1 MNDDA
6 FRILL
11 AEAGGRWPGYR
22 KVRRGVQKR
31 LRRHMQALGCP
42 TVEAYRRRIRSDPA
56 VRRDF
61 RRCLAVSI
69 SRFFRD
75 RRMWEVLET
84 RLLPDLVRR
93 HPHGLRVWS
102 AGCARG
108 EEAYTFATIWERQPP
123 PRPSM
128 NILATDL
135 HPGYLEQA
143 RCGAYGRGSLRD
155 VPEPVRETLFIAEGP
170 DRWRIRPHLQ
180 QRIDWRV
187 HDLVHDPPPE
197 TEFAIIFLRNNL
209 LTYVSDPARF
219 RAFSRIVHHLAPDG
233 VLAIGAHE
241 RLPRGDFGLAP
252 HPDCPLLR
260 VRS

>member
-1 MNDDA
+1 MDDNS

-11 AEAGGRWPGYR
+11 AAAGGRWPGYR

-42 TVEAYRRRIRSDPA
+42 TLEAYRERIRLDPVA
-56 VRRDF
+56 RRDF
-61 RRCLAVSI
+61 RRCLTVSI

-84 RLLPDLVRR
+84 RILPDLVRR
-93 HPHGLRVWS
+93 GPHGLRVWS

-108 EEAYTFATIWERQPP
+108 EEPYTFAAVWERRPP

-143 RCGAYGRGSLRD
+143 RSGAYGRGSLRD
-155 VPEPVRETLFIAEGP
+155 VPAPVRETMFIAEGP
-170 DRWRIRPHLQ
+170 HRWRIRSHLQ
-180 QRIDWRV
+180 QRITWRV

-197 TEFAIIFLRNNL
+197 TEFTIIFLRNNL
-209 LTYVSDPARF
+209 LTYFSDSFRY
-219 RAFSRIVHHLAPDG
+219 RAFSRIANQLAPDG

-241 RLPRGDFGLAP
+241 QLPRGQFGLAP
-252 HPDCPLLR
+252 HPDCPFLL